1 MIQFTKRGKTVERKN
16 TIYDT
21 IMEIKS
27 VPFLIPPLTEIV
39 NFISISY

>member
-1 MIQFTKRGKTVERKN
+1 MKQFTKRGKTVERKN

-27 VPFLIPPLTEIV
+27 SL
-39 NFISISY
+39 SYTTLDRNR